1 MRKYLN
7 AALGIAFVFL
17 FAFVLHL
24 VRTQISQTPNFP
36 TREIAKNENTVE
48 IEVNSGDS
56 GLVIAKQLEAK
67 GVTAS
72 TTIFYELAITDK
84 RSALIAPGVHN
95 LNRKISAK
103 QALEQLLDSDRIS
116 GLIAIR
122 EGQWRSEIAKMLI
135 LAGFKSSDVESAFF
149 RVKIPKGFSKNEG
162 IYFPAQYSFDKSTTA
177 QQAVQSMVDRFVKEA
192 SKIGLM
198 AGEKDF
204 TPFQL
209 LTIASLVQAEG
220 DPTDFAKISRVIRN
234 RLKIGM
240 ALQLDTSVQYVQ
252 KRRGEIFLTTKAT
265 TINSPYNTY
274 RRTGLPI
281 GPIGSPGVAAMKA
294 TLQPENGDWL
304 FFITVAP
311 GDTRFTSS
319 HDEFLKWKDL
329 YLKNYRA
336 GLFRSK

>member
-7 AALGIAFVFL
+7 AVLGVAFVFI

-36 TREIAKNENTVE
+36 TREIAKNEATVA
-48 IEVNSGDS
+48 IEVNSGAS

-67 GVTAS
+67 GITAS
-72 TTIFYELAITDK
+72 TTIFYELAIADK
-84 RSALIAPGVHN
+84 RSALIAPGIHN

-103 QALEQLLDSDRIS
+103 QALEQLLDPKRIS

-135 LAGFKSSDVESAFF
+135 VAGFKSRDVENAFA
-149 RVKIPKGFSKNEG
+149 RVKVPKGFSNSEG
-162 IYFPAQYSFDKSTTA
+162 IYFPAQYSFDKSTSA

-192 SKIGLM
+192 TKVGLM
-198 AGEKDF
+198 AGDEKF
-204 TPFQL
+204 TPYQL
-209 LTIASLVQAEG
+209 LTMASLVQAEG

-252 KRRGEIFLTTKAT
+252 KRRGEIYLTTKAT

-274 RRTGLPI
+274 RRSGLPI

-294 TLQPENGDWL
+294 TLQPEKGDWI

-311 GDTRFTSS
+311 GDTRFTAS

>member
-1 MRKYLN
+1 
-7 AALGIAFVFL
+7 
-17 FAFVLHL
+17 
-24 VRTQISQTPNFP
+24 
-36 TREIAKNENTVE
+36 
-48 IEVNSGDS
+48 
-56 GLVIAKQLEAK
+56 
-67 GVTAS
+67 
-72 TTIFYELAITDK
+72 
-84 RSALIAPGVHN
+84 
-95 LNRKISAK
+95 
-103 QALEQLLDSDRIS
+103 
-116 GLIAIR
+116 
-122 EGQWRSEIAKMLI
+122 
-135 LAGFKSSDVESAFF
+135 
-149 RVKIPKGFSKNEG
+149 
-162 IYFPAQYSFDKSTTA
+162 
-177 QQAVQSMVDRFVKEA
+177 MVDRFVKEA
-192 SKIGLM
+192 TKIGLM

-294 TLQPENGDWL
+294 TLQPEKGDWL